1 MSTQSGYTALLTP
14 EEADMLPDATA
25 FELDDG
31 VLEERNLATDS
42 VTIAFKLAVRFDAY
56 AERVGGFAY
65 GDGLGLRLWPGR
77 RRFVRPDACY
87 FAPGALAPD
96 VPGRKDLVTT
106 PPTVVVEVI
115 SPGDAA
121 ANVTQKTLDYLG
133 AGVSAAWE
141 IYPDSRVIYIHRANQ
156 PTQVIPGTATL
167 KDLPELPGFECDVA
181 SLFPPVQTE

>member
-1 MSTQSGYTALLTP
+1 MSTQSGSTALLTP

-25 FELDDG
+25 YELDEG

-42 VTIAFKLAVRFDAY
+42 VTIAFTLAVDLSLY
-56 AERVGGFAY
+56 ARANGGIAF

-87 FAPGALAPD
+87 FAPGTLAAGA
-96 VPGRKDLVTT
+96 PGRKDMIDT

-121 ANVTQKTLDYLG
+121 ANVTRKTLEYLE
-133 AGVSAAWE
+133 AGVSAVWE
-141 IYPDSRVIYIHRANQ
+141 IFPDSRVIYIHRAGQ

-181 SLFPPVQTE
+181 SLFPPPAD